1 MARAR
6 RRGKGLPK
14 IARKWPAARG
24 SARLMQRVPRGISR
38 RDRNAG
44 ALGLALARRGPGGA
58 GRPAEPAPSLPEDSS
73 MTHTAPI
80 PAAGSAPATP
90 AASEPPVVSIL
101 VVSFNTREMT
111 LECLRSIRAE
121 TETPHEVIVVD
132 NQSRDG
138 SAEAIAAEFPEATL
152 LAEREN
158 HGFARANN
166 LAATRAR
173 GEFLLLLNPDTVIL
187 DRAVDRL
194 VAFARETPA
203 ARIWGGRTVFADG
216 RLNPTSCWRRMSLW
230 NIACRSAGLTRA
242 FARSPWLNSEG
253 YGGWDRATRRR
264 VDIVTGCFLLIA
276 RADWERLGGFDPVFT
291 MYGEEADLCLRAR
304 RGLGARPMVTPE
316 ATIVHHGG
324 ASDRVAADRVVNTLR
339 AKAEL
344 LDRHLPAWQRP
355 LARPLFRLW
364 PLSRGLML
372 GAAARLGRGSGSEG
386 GHRHAADARGEGAG
400 VWREVWARRG
410 EWQGGFPR

>member
-1 MARAR
+1 
-6 RRGKGLPK
+6 
-14 IARKWPAARG
+14 
-24 SARLMQRVPRGISR
+24 
-38 RDRNAG
+38 
-44 ALGLALARRGPGGA
+44 
-58 GRPAEPAPSLPEDSS
+58 

-80 PAAGSAPATP
+80 SAAESAPAPTT
-90 AASEPPVVSIL
+90 ASEAPVVSIL

-111 LECLRSIRAE
+111 LECLRSVARE
-121 TETPHEVIVVD
+121 TEAPHEVIVVD
-132 NQSRDG
+132 NLSADG
-138 SAEAIAAEFPEATL
+138 SAEAIAREFPKVTL
-152 LAEREN
+152 MAEREN

-173 GEFLLLLNPDTVIL
+173 GEYLLLLNPDTVIL

-194 VAFARETPA
+194 VAFARETPQ

-230 NIACRSAGLTRA
+230 NIACRSAGLTKA
-242 FARSPWLNSEG
+242 FARSGWLNSEG
-253 YGGWDRATRRR
+253 YGGWDRSTRRR
-264 VDIVTGCFLLIA
+264 VDIVTGCFLLIR
-276 RADWERLGGFDPVFT
+276 RADWDALGGFDPVFT
-291 MYGEEADLCLRAR
+291 MYGEEADLCLRATR
-304 RGLGARPMVTPE
+304 QLGARPMVTPE

-344 LDRHLPAWQRP
+344 LNRHLPAWQRP

-372 GAAARLGRGSGSEG
+372 GAAARLGRGGARTRTGDGPGS
-386 GHRHAADARGEGAG
+386 GHRHAVGARGEGAG
-400 VWREVWARRG
+400 VWREVWARRE
-410 EWQGGFPR
+410 EWRGGFPR